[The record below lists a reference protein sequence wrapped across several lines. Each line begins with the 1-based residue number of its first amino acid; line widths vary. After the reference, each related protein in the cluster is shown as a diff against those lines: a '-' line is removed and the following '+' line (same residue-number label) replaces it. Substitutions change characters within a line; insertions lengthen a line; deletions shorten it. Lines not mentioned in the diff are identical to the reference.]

1 LANKLHAVSGVTG
14 TSSVPALDWGGV
26 PDRAP
31 CMLLSELGV
40 HVASARL
47 VKDQKSFHKRWVD
60 EDVVVVQV
68 ENVFDASVSYPW
80 HKRYP
85 LPGTRRAAADLDTLI
100 CSAVVW

>member
-1 LANKLHAVSGVTG
+1 
-14 TSSVPALDWGGV
+14 
-26 PDRAP
+26 
-31 CMLLSELGV
+31 MLLSELGV

>member
-1 LANKLHAVSGVTG
+1 MANQLHAVSGVAG
-14 TSSVPALDWGGV
+14 TSSEHALDWGGV

-47 VKDQKSFHKRWVD
+47 VKDQRSFHKGWVD
-60 EDVVVVQV
+60 EEFVIVQV
-68 ENVFDASVSYPW
+68 ENVLDAFMAYPW

-85 LPGTRRAAADLDTLI
+85 LPGTGRAAVDLETLI
-100 CSAVVW
+100 GSAVV